1 MQTNSR
7 VYSDG
12 GRTPSWQFLGDL
24 PYRKVTLYEH
34 VRWGEKP
41 NVDNENI
48 RKKNGG
54 GLEHPNDVFA
64 QQQHNHQEK
73 QYGLACLPSRKTMSQ
88 QYQQPKY
95 IRI

>member
-34 VRWGEKP
+34 VRWRGKP
-41 NVDNENI
+41 NVDSKSI
-48 RKKNGG
+48 TRQMKKN
-54 GLEHPNDVFA
+54 HTNDVFA
-64 QQQHNHQEK
+64 QQQHNQEK